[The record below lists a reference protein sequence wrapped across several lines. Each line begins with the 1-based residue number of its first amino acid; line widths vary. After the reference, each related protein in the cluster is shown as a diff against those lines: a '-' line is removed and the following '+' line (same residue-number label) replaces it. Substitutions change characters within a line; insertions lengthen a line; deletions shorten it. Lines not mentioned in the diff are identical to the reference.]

1 MGSAS
6 VQASIK
12 AVPWLDT
19 SVNRNRVLFSVAAG
33 HLMLFLLM
41 LIVAPFD
48 PRTVTGIN
56 PWIKPMKFALSI
68 AVYTA
73 TMAWL
78 LEHFPGNQQAKRWVT
93 RGIVFAMLVEMAL
106 ITLQA
111 ARGVPSHFN
120 NTSPF
125 NAAVFAVMGLV
136 ILGNT
141 ALAAFVTLQF
151 YRTRPPLSA
160 AYLWGIRLG
169 LTLFVLASLEG
180 FAMVGRMSHAV
191 GVADGGPGLP
201 FVNWSTE
208 GGDLRVAHFIGLHA
222 LQVVPLAGYL
232 LSRLNWVGRRIW
244 PLIWL
249 WVFAMAYAV
258 VSMSLFVQALA
269 GRPLLRVW

>member
-6 VQASIK
+6 VQSSIK
-12 AVPWLDT
+12 AVRWLNTLID
-19 SVNRNRVLFSVAAG
+19 RNRVLFSVAAG
-33 HLMLFLLM
+33 HLILFLLM

-48 PRTVTGIN
+48 ARTVTGIN

-68 AVYTA
+68 AIYTA

-78 LEHFPGNQQAKRWVT
+78 LEHLPSSQQMKRWVT
-93 RGIVFAMLVEMAL
+93 RGIALAMLVEMAL

-120 NTSPF
+120 NTSLF

-141 ALAAFVTLQF
+141 ALVALVTLQF
-151 YRTRPPLSA
+151 YRTRPALSA
-160 AYLWGIRLG
+160 AYFWGIRLG

-180 FAMVGRMSHAV
+180 LAMIDRMSHAV

-208 GGDLRVAHFIGLHA
+208 GGDLRIAHFIGLHA

-232 LSRLNWVGRRIW
+232 LSRLNWAGRRVR
-244 PLIWL
+244 PVIWL
-249 WVFAMAYAV
+249 WAFAMAYAV
-258 VSMSLFVQALA
+258 VSVSLFVQALA
-269 GRPLLRVW
+269 GQPLLRVW